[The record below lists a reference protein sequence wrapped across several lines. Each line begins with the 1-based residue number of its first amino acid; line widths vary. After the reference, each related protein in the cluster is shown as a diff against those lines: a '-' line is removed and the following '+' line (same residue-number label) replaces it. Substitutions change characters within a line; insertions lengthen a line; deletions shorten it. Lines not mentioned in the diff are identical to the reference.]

1 MEPKPGFKEITLT
14 NQISRLQNKAVRMI
28 NFKRR
33 DAPVDE
39 LYKSTNV
46 LKISDQV
53 NLLNALFTHDA
64 LLKKLPTSFEN
75 FVKKSVHLSNT
86 RYTTIVHNEDT
97 LQLDTL
103 HLPHV
108 KTIHSGQ
115 ESVKY
120 RSICTWNSFQT
131 VFNDIPL
138 TDHSKLHLRYLIK
151 KHYLTQYSVTDEP

>member
-1 MEPKPGFKEITLT
+1 M
-14 NQISRLQNKAVRMI
+14 
-28 NFKRR
+28 
-33 DAPVDE
+33 DE

-64 LLKKLPTSFEN
+64 LLKKLPTSFKN

-120 RSICTWNSFQT
+120 RSIHTHTFKIKNTILLNMQLLMNPDFQILFT
-131 VFNDIPL
+131 TLIFFLLIFL
-138 TDHSKLHLRYLIK
+138 RACLYGSELARFWTSKW
-151 KHYLTQYSVTDEP
+151 S